1 MPGMPD
7 LQHIPRGP
15 GTYMLVLR
23 LPKRRRLAVGR
34 LGDFEFP
41 AGYYLYAGSAQ
52 GGLRGRVFRHL
63 RADKK
68 QHWHIDYLNSGASGA
83 TVIEVW
89 WLAGQKRLECEWA
102 AAARRLPGASAPA
115 PGFGASDCGCSSH
128 LLRVDRKPDP
138 AGMGRQAAISTAK
151 VGGL

>member
-15 GTYMLVLR
+15 GTYMLVLC

-52 GGLRGRVFRHL
+52 GGLRGRVLRHL

-68 QHWHIDYLNSGASGA
+68 RHWHIDYLNSGESGA

-89 WLAGQKRLECEWA
+89 WLVGQKRLECEWA

-128 LLRVDRKPDP
+128 LLRVDRKLDL

>member
-52 GGLRGRVFRHL
+52 GGLRGRVLRHL

-68 QHWHIDYLNSGASGA
+68 RHWHIDYLNSGASGA

>member
-1 MPGMPD
+1 MSALQILLIAAGIAPGGAFGHLAVRAGKYRREARGAPRD
-7 LQHIPRGP
+7 EQPRTRRARRPRGP

-52 GGLRGRVFRHL
+52 GGLRGRVLRHL

-68 QHWHIDYLNSGASGA
+68 RHWHID
-83 TVIEVW
+83 
-89 WLAGQKRLECEWA
+89 
-102 AAARRLPGASAPA
+102 
-115 PGFGASDCGCSSH
+115 
-128 LLRVDRKPDP
+128 
-138 AGMGRQAAISTAK
+138 
-151 VGGL
+151 